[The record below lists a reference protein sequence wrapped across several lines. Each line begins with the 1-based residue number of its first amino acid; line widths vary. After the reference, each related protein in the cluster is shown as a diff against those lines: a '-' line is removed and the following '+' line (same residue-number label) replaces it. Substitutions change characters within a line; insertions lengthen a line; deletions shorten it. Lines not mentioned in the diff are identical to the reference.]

1 MKLLVVGD
9 SYMPVEVFR
18 RAFARLGDDQRFE
31 YLQLDMARTD
41 VAGSASEG
49 RIREFAGSPRQIAE
63 RLSNHDALVVHGGA
77 VTAEV
82 LDAAPGLR
90 LVCCARGGPVNVDVE
105 AATARGIPV
114 VTTPGKNAEAVAD
127 LTIAFLVILARGVV
141 RAAGFL
147 ANGGR
152 VGEST
157 FEGAEWFGHDLGGH
171 LLGLVGY
178 GQVGRRV
185 ALRALAMGMAVA
197 SFDPFVAP
205 AAMAADGV
213 RPAEFGELLAEARFV
228 SLHARQPAS
237 GPDLFGEPEFARMRH
252 GSFFINTA
260 RETLVDEEAL
270 LAGAVVGPP
279 GRRGA
284 RRAAPACGRGRSI
297 RCSGSP
303 TSWQLRT
310 SAVRRSRPSTAA
322 RAMVAEEIER
332 FAAGSAARKRGQPR
346 PSWSDERAGDSRD
359 RRGHRQLPR
368 SRVRPQAGA
377 QLGLGQR
384 EWAHAALP
392 GVPGSQVFDTAARLA
407 PDLRVRRARRSRRP
421 ASGRADVA
429 GVSATSMREGMVLYD
444 ARGREIWA
452 CPNVDSPRRRG
463 GRRAR
468 PASGAAERST
478 PRAATGSRSPRRPGS
493 AGSSAPART
502 SSPRSPTSGMLGDWI
517 VTGCAACSSPTRPR
531 ARAPGMFDLAG
542 ADWSDDVA
550 RR

>member
-1 MKLLVVGD
+1 VKLLVVGD

-63 RLSNHDALVVHGGA
+63 RLSDHDALVVHGGA

-90 LVCCARGGPVNVDVE
+90 LVCCARGGPVNIDIE

-171 LLGLVGY
+171 LLGLIGY

-213 RPAEFGELLAEARFV
+213 RPAEFGELLTEARFV

-270 LAGAVVGPP
+270 LAALSSGHLAGAALDVLRPRAAGEVNPLLGLANVVATPHIG
-279 GRRGA
+279 GATFETLDRGA
-284 RRAAPACGRGRSI
+284 
-297 RCSGSP
+297 
-303 TSWQLRT
+303 
-310 SAVRRSRPSTAA
+310 
-322 RAMVAEEIER
+322 AMVAEEIER
-332 FAAGSAARKRGQPR
+332 FAAGSA
-346 PSWSDERAGDSRD
+346 
-359 RRGHRQLPR
+359 L
-368 SRVRPQAGA
+368 VN
-377 QLGLGQR
+377 
-384 EWAHAALP
+384 
-392 GVPGSQVFDTAARLA
+392 V
-407 PDLRVRRARRSRRP
+407 
-421 ASGRADVA
+421 
-429 GVSATSMREGMVLYD
+429 
-444 ARGREIWA
+444 IN
-452 CPNVDSPRRRG
+452 PNVLVG
-463 GRRAR
+463 
-468 PASGAAERST
+468 
-478 PRAATGSRSPRRPGS
+478 
-493 AGSSAPART
+493 
-502 SSPRSPTSGMLGDWI
+502 
-517 VTGCAACSSPTRPR
+517 
-531 ARAPGMFDLAG
+531 
-542 ADWSDDVA
+542 
-550 RR
+550 

>member
-63 RLSNHDALVVHGGA
+63 RLSDHDALVVHGGA

-90 LVCCARGGPVNVDVE
+90 LVCCARGGPVNIDVE

-171 LLGLVGY
+171 LLGLIGY

-213 RPAEFGELLAEARFV
+213 RPAEFGELLTEARFV

-270 LAGAVVGPP
+270 LAALSSGHLAGAALDVLRPRAAGEVNPLLGLANVVATPHIG
-279 GRRGA
+279 GATFETLDRGA
-284 RRAAPACGRGRSI
+284 
-297 RCSGSP
+297 
-303 TSWQLRT
+303 
-310 SAVRRSRPSTAA
+310 
-322 RAMVAEEIER
+322 AMVAEEIER
-332 FAAGSAARKRGQPR
+332 FAAGSA
-346 PSWSDERAGDSRD
+346 
-359 RRGHRQLPR
+359 L
-368 SRVRPQAGA
+368 VN
-377 QLGLGQR
+377 
-384 EWAHAALP
+384 
-392 GVPGSQVFDTAARLA
+392 V
-407 PDLRVRRARRSRRP
+407 
-421 ASGRADVA
+421 
-429 GVSATSMREGMVLYD
+429 
-444 ARGREIWA
+444 IN
-452 CPNVDSPRRRG
+452 PNVLVG
-463 GRRAR
+463 
-468 PASGAAERST
+468 
-478 PRAATGSRSPRRPGS
+478 
-493 AGSSAPART
+493 
-502 SSPRSPTSGMLGDWI
+502 
-517 VTGCAACSSPTRPR
+517 
-531 ARAPGMFDLAG
+531 
-542 ADWSDDVA
+542 
-550 RR
+550 

>member
-63 RLSNHDALVVHGGA
+63 RLSDHDALVVHGGA

-90 LVCCARGGPVNVDVE
+90 LVCCARGGPVNIDIE

-171 LLGLVGY
+171 LLGLIGY

-213 RPAEFGELLAEARFV
+213 RPAEFGELLTEARFV

-270 LAGAVVGPP
+270 LAALSSGHLAGAALDVLRPRPAGEVNPLLGLANVVATPHIG
-279 GRRGA
+279 GATFETLDRGA
-284 RRAAPACGRGRSI
+284 
-297 RCSGSP
+297 
-303 TSWQLRT
+303 
-310 SAVRRSRPSTAA
+310 
-322 RAMVAEEIER
+322 AMVAEEIER
-332 FAAGSAARKRGQPR
+332 FAAGSA
-346 PSWSDERAGDSRD
+346 
-359 RRGHRQLPR
+359 L
-368 SRVRPQAGA
+368 VN
-377 QLGLGQR
+377 
-384 EWAHAALP
+384 
-392 GVPGSQVFDTAARLA
+392 V
-407 PDLRVRRARRSRRP
+407 
-421 ASGRADVA
+421 
-429 GVSATSMREGMVLYD
+429 
-444 ARGREIWA
+444 IN
-452 CPNVDSPRRRG
+452 PNVLVG
-463 GRRAR
+463 
-468 PASGAAERST
+468 
-478 PRAATGSRSPRRPGS
+478 
-493 AGSSAPART
+493 
-502 SSPRSPTSGMLGDWI
+502 
-517 VTGCAACSSPTRPR
+517 
-531 ARAPGMFDLAG
+531 
-542 ADWSDDVA
+542 
-550 RR
+550 

>member
-63 RLSNHDALVVHGGA
+63 RLSDHDALVVHGGA

-90 LVCCARGGPVNVDVE
+90 LVCCARGGPVNIDVE

-171 LLGLVGY
+171 LLGLIGY

-213 RPAEFGELLAEARFV
+213 RPAEFGELLTEARFV

-270 LAGAVVGPP
+270 LAALSSGHLAGAALDVLRPRAAGEVNPLLGLANVVATPHIG
-279 GRRGA
+279 GATFETLDRGA
-284 RRAAPACGRGRSI
+284 
-297 RCSGSP
+297 
-303 TSWQLRT
+303 
-310 SAVRRSRPSTAA
+310 
-322 RAMVAEEIER
+322 AMVAEEIKR
-332 FAAGSAARKRGQPR
+332 FAAGSA
-346 PSWSDERAGDSRD
+346 
-359 RRGHRQLPR
+359 LLN
-368 SRVRPQAGA
+368 V
-377 QLGLGQR
+377 
-384 EWAHAALP
+384 
-392 GVPGSQVFDTAARLA
+392 
-407 PDLRVRRARRSRRP
+407 
-421 ASGRADVA
+421 
-429 GVSATSMREGMVLYD
+429 
-444 ARGREIWA
+444 IN
-452 CPNVDSPRRRG
+452 PNVLVG
-463 GRRAR
+463 
-468 PASGAAERST
+468 
-478 PRAATGSRSPRRPGS
+478 
-493 AGSSAPART
+493 
-502 SSPRSPTSGMLGDWI
+502 
-517 VTGCAACSSPTRPR
+517 
-531 ARAPGMFDLAG
+531 
-542 ADWSDDVA
+542 
-550 RR
+550 

>member
-1 MKLLVVGD
+1 VKLLVVGD

-41 VAGSASEG
+41 VAGSASEA

-63 RLSNHDALVVHGGA
+63 RLSDHDALVVHGGA

-90 LVCCARGGPVNVDVE
+90 LVCCARGGPVNIDVE

-171 LLGLVGY
+171 LLGLIGY

-213 RPAEFGELLAEARFV
+213 RPAEFGELLTEARFV

-270 LAGAVVGPP
+270 LAALSSGHLAGAALDVLRPRAAGEVNPLLGLANVVATPHIG
-279 GRRGA
+279 GATFETLDRGA
-284 RRAAPACGRGRSI
+284 
-297 RCSGSP
+297 
-303 TSWQLRT
+303 
-310 SAVRRSRPSTAA
+310 
-322 RAMVAEEIER
+322 AMVAEEIER
-332 FAAGSAARKRGQPR
+332 FAAGSA
-346 PSWSDERAGDSRD
+346 
-359 RRGHRQLPR
+359 L
-368 SRVRPQAGA
+368 VN
-377 QLGLGQR
+377 
-384 EWAHAALP
+384 
-392 GVPGSQVFDTAARLA
+392 V
-407 PDLRVRRARRSRRP
+407 
-421 ASGRADVA
+421 
-429 GVSATSMREGMVLYD
+429 
-444 ARGREIWA
+444 IN
-452 CPNVDSPRRRG
+452 PNVLVG
-463 GRRAR
+463 
-468 PASGAAERST
+468 
-478 PRAATGSRSPRRPGS
+478 
-493 AGSSAPART
+493 
-502 SSPRSPTSGMLGDWI
+502 
-517 VTGCAACSSPTRPR
+517 
-531 ARAPGMFDLAG
+531 
-542 ADWSDDVA
+542 
-550 RR
+550 

>member
-63 RLSNHDALVVHGGA
+63 RLSDHDALVVHGGA

-90 LVCCARGGPVNVDVE
+90 LVCCARGGPVNIDVE

-171 LLGLVGY
+171 LLGLIGY

-213 RPAEFGELLAEARFV
+213 RPAAFGELLTEARFV

-270 LAGAVVGPP
+270 LAALSSGHLAGAALDVLRPRAAGEVNPLLGLANVVATPHIG
-279 GRRGA
+279 GATFETLDRGA
-284 RRAAPACGRGRSI
+284 
-297 RCSGSP
+297 
-303 TSWQLRT
+303 
-310 SAVRRSRPSTAA
+310 
-322 RAMVAEEIER
+322 AMVAEEIER
-332 FAAGSAARKRGQPR
+332 FAAGSALVNVINP
-346 PSWSDERAGDSRD
+346 
-359 RRGHRQLPR
+359 
-368 SRVRPQAGA
+368 
-377 QLGLGQR
+377 
-384 EWAHAALP
+384 
-392 GVPGSQVFDTAARLA
+392 T
-407 PDLRVRRARRSRRP
+407 
-421 ASGRADVA
+421 
-429 GVSATSMREGMVLYD
+429 VLV
-444 ARGREIWA
+444 G
-452 CPNVDSPRRRG
+452 
-463 GRRAR
+463 
-468 PASGAAERST
+468 
-478 PRAATGSRSPRRPGS
+478 
-493 AGSSAPART
+493 
-502 SSPRSPTSGMLGDWI
+502 
-517 VTGCAACSSPTRPR
+517 
-531 ARAPGMFDLAG
+531 
-542 ADWSDDVA
+542 
-550 RR
+550 

>member
-31 YLQLDMARTD
+31 YLQLDMAWTD

-63 RLSNHDALVVHGGA
+63 RLSDHDALVVHGGA

-90 LVCCARGGPVNVDVE
+90 LVCCARGGPVNIDVE

-171 LLGLVGY
+171 LLGLIGY

-213 RPAEFGELLAEARFV
+213 RPAEFGELLTEARFV

-270 LAGAVVGPP
+270 LAALSSGHLAGAALDVLRPRAAGEVNPLLGLANVVATPHIG
-279 GRRGA
+279 GATFETLDRGA
-284 RRAAPACGRGRSI
+284 
-297 RCSGSP
+297 
-303 TSWQLRT
+303 
-310 SAVRRSRPSTAA
+310 
-322 RAMVAEEIER
+322 AMVAEEIKR
-332 FAAGSAARKRGQPR
+332 FAAGSA
-346 PSWSDERAGDSRD
+346 
-359 RRGHRQLPR
+359 LLN
-368 SRVRPQAGA
+368 V
-377 QLGLGQR
+377 
-384 EWAHAALP
+384 
-392 GVPGSQVFDTAARLA
+392 
-407 PDLRVRRARRSRRP
+407 
-421 ASGRADVA
+421 
-429 GVSATSMREGMVLYD
+429 
-444 ARGREIWA
+444 IN
-452 CPNVDSPRRRG
+452 PNVLVG
-463 GRRAR
+463 
-468 PASGAAERST
+468 
-478 PRAATGSRSPRRPGS
+478 
-493 AGSSAPART
+493 
-502 SSPRSPTSGMLGDWI
+502 
-517 VTGCAACSSPTRPR
+517 
-531 ARAPGMFDLAG
+531 
-542 ADWSDDVA
+542 
-550 RR
+550 

>member
-63 RLSNHDALVVHGGA
+63 RLSDHDALVVHGGA

-90 LVCCARGGPVNVDVE
+90 LVCCARGGPVNIDVE

-171 LLGLVGY
+171 LLGLIGY

-213 RPAEFGELLAEARFV
+213 RPAEFGELLTEARFV

-270 LAGAVVGPP
+270 LAALSSGHLAGAALDVLRPRAAGEVNPLLGLANVVATPHIG
-279 GRRGA
+279 GATFETLDRGA
-284 RRAAPACGRGRSI
+284 
-297 RCSGSP
+297 
-303 TSWQLRT
+303 
-310 SAVRRSRPSTAA
+310 
-322 RAMVAEEIER
+322 AMVAKEIER
-332 FAAGSAARKRGQPR
+332 FAAGSALV
-346 PSWSDERAGDSRD
+346 
-359 RRGHRQLPR
+359 H
-368 SRVRPQAGA
+368 V
-377 QLGLGQR
+377 
-384 EWAHAALP
+384 
-392 GVPGSQVFDTAARLA
+392 
-407 PDLRVRRARRSRRP
+407 
-421 ASGRADVA
+421 
-429 GVSATSMREGMVLYD
+429 
-444 ARGREIWA
+444 IN
-452 CPNVDSPRRRG
+452 PNVLVG
-463 GRRAR
+463 
-468 PASGAAERST
+468 
-478 PRAATGSRSPRRPGS
+478 
-493 AGSSAPART
+493 
-502 SSPRSPTSGMLGDWI
+502 
-517 VTGCAACSSPTRPR
+517 
-531 ARAPGMFDLAG
+531 
-542 ADWSDDVA
+542 
-550 RR
+550 